1 MFVIRSVLGNLGHP
15 KYGSIPVGFSIPDG
29 PNDHMIERLNGLE
42 IGGIRGV
49 I

>member
-1 MFVIRSVLGNLGHP
+1 MFVIRSVLGNLGYP
-15 KYGSIPVGFSIPDG
+15 KYGSTQVGFLSPDG